1 MILQTFMFKSI
12 MHLKIANI
20 IVTFG
25 ELQIVSETSIKLYL
39 ERFVMMKSFHSIVTV
54 HAFIIIKIQKY
65 INAL

>member
-1 MILQTFMFKSI
+1 
-12 MHLKIANI
+12 MHPKIANL

-39 ERFVMMKSFHSIVTV
+39 KRFVMMKSFHSIVTV

>member
-1 MILQTFMFKSI
+1 

>member
-1 MILQTFMFKSI
+1 
-12 MHLKIANI
+12 MHLKIANL

-39 ERFVMMKSFHSIVTV
+39 ERFAMMKSFHSIVTV